1 VKKNLY
7 ISVGIWLFGTVL
19 LFGVL
24 LSFIYY
30 RTDYNIKNFMLYE
43 SKYLDFKYTNDYIS
57 LSNKINSSDEFGLIF
72 CPGAF
77 IKEEAYLPV
86 LSELSKQGMKVY
98 LLKYGHNF
106 DMFNIG
112 NINKILSSSD
122 IKNYILVGHS
132 FGGSKILNYLKQ
144 NGSNLIKCVV
154 LLSSYGTNSQDF
166 SDSNIKFLS
175 IVGSEDK
182 IINFKKYENY
192 KNNLPS
198 TTKYV
203 YIEGGNHSYFGNYGL
218 QFGDSVG
225 SISKERQQFIV
236 INEILKLVEE
246 I

>member
-1 VKKNLY
+1 
-7 ISVGIWLFGTVL
+7 
-19 LFGVL
+19 
-24 LSFIYY
+24 
-30 RTDYNIKNFMLYE
+30 M
-43 SKYLDFKYTNDYIS
+43 
-57 LSNKINSSDEFGLIF
+57 
-72 CPGAF
+72 
-77 IKEEAYLPV
+77 
-86 LSELSKQGMKVY
+86 
-98 LLKYGHNF
+98 
-106 DMFNIG
+106 
-112 NINKILSSSD
+112 
-122 IKNYILVGHS
+122 
-132 FGGSKILNYLKQ
+132 KQ